1 MWGDVGR
8 YGRALHLAALGRAA
22 VAVVAVEPRAVGEL
36 EEGEDHPA
44 ALPHELCVG
53 RLRCPHVD
61 AEALLEGLH
70 DEPVAALRADE
81 LEEASVA
88 REEGEAEQL
97 EAPRPLVRLYLVS
110 ESEGWDWGWGWG

>member
-1 MWGDVGR
+1 MERMASESALSLPEMWGDMGR
-8 YGRALHLAALGRAA
+8 CG
-22 VAVVAVEPRAVGEL
+22 EIQGEL

>member
-1 MWGDVGR
+1 MWGDAGR
-8 YGRALHLAALGRAA
+8 CG
-22 VAVVAVEPRAVGEL
+22 EIKGEL

-110 ESEGWDWGWGWG
+110 ESEGWDWGWDWG